1 MRLTTGTLRKI
12 CRFFFGQALGN
23 RRAASEK
30 HSEYSELLMNTPA
43 PMVPYCVSPAAMMTG
58 QSLVEST
65 ILVTIA

>member
-30 HSEYSELLMNTPA
+30 YSELLMNSPA